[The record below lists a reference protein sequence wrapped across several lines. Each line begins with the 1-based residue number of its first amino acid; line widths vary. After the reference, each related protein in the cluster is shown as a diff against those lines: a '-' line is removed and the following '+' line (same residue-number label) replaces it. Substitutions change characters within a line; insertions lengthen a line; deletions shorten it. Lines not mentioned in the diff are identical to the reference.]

1 MFELS
6 KKDQATTASDAEP
19 TQQGSQRS
27 VAGASSSANRSKGSS
42 SEVAVIG
49 RSIQIDGELRGEED
63 LRIDGNVSGTIQLP
77 NHSLTIGP
85 EGKIEAD
92 VYAKSITVDGQL
104 SGDMYGSECV
114 SISKMARVT
123 GNILATRV
131 SLEEGANFKGSIDM
145 DPAAVEAALSKRAGN
160 GAKASPALS
169 SGKTVASVHSMA
181 SDQGSGSE
189 PAH

>member
-19 TQQGSQRS
+19 NQSTQRP
-27 VAGASSSANRSKGSS
+27 AGNTSSSANRSKASS

-85 EGKIEAD
+85 DGKIEAD

-114 SISKMARVT
+114 SISKKARVT

-145 DPAAVEAALSKRAGN
+145 DQAAVEAALKSKASN
-160 GAKASPALS
+160 GAQASSPLS
-169 SGKTVASVHSMA
+169 SGKPVVSVRSMS